1 MSSIAKFYIQL
12 FVATSLMGFWLTNA
26 LCTFLIG
33 DTSPS
38 VSIAYRAILLIMSI
52 IAIAICRHDVRFDN
66 SPFFKWYTLIMVLY
80 AFRMIYDAA
89 FGPFADILPI
99 SAFITNFLYTVVG
112 AFFTTFA
119 IITCRNNLNLDTI
132 CKLVY
137 LIGLAIILLVP
148 YIVDLESLSMEDST
162 ERMDAGRGLSTLAL
176 AKVGAIEVIV
186 ALHLLLNN
194 RLKILYLPG
203 LILGIWLCLSSG
215 SRGGAV
221 ALIIALGLYCIIR
234 YRHNILLS
242 LIIISSIILVAL
254 NLESILEWLSEYFP
268 VFSNRMLDT
277 IIDNDQSGRE
287 ELRELAYQR
296 IMDNPIMGYSY
307 RLNPT
312 ETGYYCHNGL
322 LDILLTFGIPF
333 GLFCIYITHIKPLI
347 MTYKLIDYKKLF
359 FVSVMTLWVIIHSL
373 SGIGFTDIT
382 FSFAV
387 CMMAAYYYSYTKQ

>member
-26 LCTFLIG
+26 LYTFLIG

-203 LILGIWLCLSSG
+203 LIMGIWLCLSSG

-277 IIDNDQSGRE
+277 VIDNDQSGRE

-347 MTYKLIDYKKLF
+347 MT
-359 FVSVMTLWVIIHSL
+359 
-373 SGIGFTDIT
+373 
-382 FSFAV
+382 
-387 CMMAAYYYSYTKQ
+387 

>member
-1 MSSIAKFYIQL
+1 
-12 FVATSLMGFWLTNA
+12 
-26 LCTFLIG
+26 
-33 DTSPS
+33 
-38 VSIAYRAILLIMSI
+38 
-52 IAIAICRHDVRFDN
+52 
-66 SPFFKWYTLIMVLY
+66 
-80 AFRMIYDAA
+80 MIYDAA

-277 IIDNDQSGRE
+277 VIDNDQSGRE